1 MKAQTRLQPAPDF
14 TLPDEEGRPVRL
26 ADLLDRGP
34 ILLLFYRG
42 DWCSYCNAQLAG
54 YALRHRELD
63 ALGAQVLAI
72 SVDGQPDAAAL
83 KTKLRF
89 PFPVLSDPS
98 HAVIDRYGGIE
109 ARLRQGIAIGKPATY
124 VLDRE
129 GRIRWSYVGE
139 DFADRPLVEEVIDQV
154 RLAAADA

>member
-1 MKAQTRLQPAPDF
+1 MTNQTTQHQAPDF
-14 TLPDEEGRPVRL
+14 TLLDERGEPVRL
-26 ADLLDRGP
+26 AELLGRGP

-54 YALRHRELD
+54 YALRHRELE

-72 SVDGQPDAAAL
+72 SVDGTPGAAAL

-89 PFPVLSDPS
+89 PFPVLSDPT
-98 HAVIDRYGGIE
+98 HAVIDQYGGIE

-124 VLDRE
+124 VLDRA
-129 GRIRWSYVGE
+129 GAIRWSYVGE
-139 DFADRPLVEEVIDQV
+139 DFADRPLVEEVVDQV
-154 RLAAADA
+154 RQAAVDA